1 MIQANF
7 CTNCGAALQ
16 PGVRFCDKCGRA
28 VGTNTPAPARSQAPL
43 SPQQKRRFPWW
54 ILILGVGCL
63 GITCLA
69 VVAAGGLAYFSD
81 LNIVLP
87 ALPVLTGPAPSIPA
101 TSMPTP
107 TLPEQPSQPTNLPEE
122 PTLVPSPAAVP
133 TDSGLV
139 LTGDQ
144 RLDDHSLYDDFSS
157 EALGWP
163 VADDGMLI
171 LKYENQAYSF
181 QITEPDYYDWAYIP
195 ADFIPY
201 EIWFDV
207 QGASG
212 LQDGTFGVF
221 CQFQD
226 ADNYY
231 YVEFDLQDNS
241 YLIGQFVNG
250 EDIPL
255 TEQNSAGQYWQSA
268 SALKSPPTA
277 INRIGL
283 SCYLDSIT
291 LFINDEW
298 VDEIS
303 VGQPFDQPGE
313 AAFFVYTF
321 DFAGENG
328 YKVFFD
334 NVEVWQPVQ

>member
-1 MIQANF
+1 
-7 CTNCGAALQ
+7 
-16 PGVRFCDKCGRA
+16 
-28 VGTNTPAPARSQAPL
+28 
-43 SPQQKRRFPWW
+43 
-54 ILILGVGCL
+54 
-63 GITCLA
+63 
-69 VVAAGGLAYFSD
+69 LAYFSD

-87 ALPVLTGPAPSIPA
+87 AFPAQPGPA
-101 TSMPTP
+101 TSLPATSIPVVTVPVQPSEPTDLPAP
-107 TLPEQPSQPTNLPEE
+107 TLISFPT
-122 PTLVPSPAAVP
+122 TVP
-133 TDSGLV
+133 TDSSPTDFGST

-144 RLDDHSLYDDFSS
+144 RLDDHSLFDDFSS
-157 EALGWP
+157 GALGWP
-163 VADDGMLI
+163 IVDDGKTT

-181 QITEPDYYDWAYIP
+181 QIKEPEYYDWAYIP
-195 ADFIPY
+195 VDFIPY
-201 EIWFDV
+201 EISFDV
-207 QGASG
+207 QGLAGS
-212 LQDGTFGVF
+212 QDGTFGVF

-241 YLIGQFVNG
+241 YLIGQSVDS

-255 TEQNSAGQYWQSA
+255 TEKNSVGQYWQSA

-277 INRIGL
+277 VNHIDI

-298 VDEIS
+298 VDEAS
-303 VGQPFDQPGE
+303 VGQPFDEPGE
-313 AAFFVYTF
+313 AAFFVYAF
-321 DFAGENG
+321 DFAGVNG

>member
-1 MIQANF
+1 MTQGNF
-7 CTNCGAALQ
+7 CTKCGAPLQ
-16 PGVRFCDKCGRA
+16 AGARFCDKCGQA
-28 VGTNTPAPARSQAPL
+28 AGSSPSAPARPQAMAV
-43 SPQQKRRFPWW
+43 PQMPRRFPWW
-54 ILILGVGCL
+54 ALILGIGCL
-63 GITCLA
+63 GLVCLA
-69 VVAAGGLAYFSD
+69 VIAAGGLAYFSD

-87 ALPVLTGPAPSIPA
+87 ALPAQGGPATPILAPSMVA
-101 TSMPTP
+101 P
-107 TLPEQPSQPTNLPEE
+107 TLPAQPAQPTNLPA
-122 PTLVPSPAAVP
+122 PTPVPSSTTVP
-133 TDSGLV
+133 MDSGPA

-163 VADDGMLI
+163 VAEDSTI
-171 LKYENQAYSF
+171 VLKYENQAYSF
-181 QITEPDYYDWAYIP
+181 QITEPDYYDWAYFP
-195 ADFIPY
+195 VDFIPY

-207 QGASG
+207 QGLAG
-212 LQDGTFGVF
+212 KQDGTFGIF

-241 YLIGQFVNG
+241 YLVGQFVNG

-255 TEQNSAGQYWQSA
+255 TEQNSAGQYWQST
-268 SALKSPPTA
+268 SALKSPPTSA
-277 INRIGL
+277 NRIGV

-291 LFINDEW
+291 IFINEQW
-298 VDEIS
+298 VDEVS
-303 VGQPFDQPGE
+303 ASQPFDQPGE
-313 AAFFVYTF
+313 AAFFVYAF